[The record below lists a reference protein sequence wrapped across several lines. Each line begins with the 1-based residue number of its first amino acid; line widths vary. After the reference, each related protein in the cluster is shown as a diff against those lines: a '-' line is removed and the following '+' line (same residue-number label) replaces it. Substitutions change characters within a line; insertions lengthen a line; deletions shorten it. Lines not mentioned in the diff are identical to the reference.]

1 MRTLIQS
8 LLKQEYRRTLLP
20 ALLLLCM
27 VAFGSAAGY
36 AQNAK
41 LELGQ
46 LDKLSSK
53 ASEVNNVNLE
63 GPMLKM
69 AAEQVQKKASAGK
82 SEKKEMAA
90 NLLSRLKGIYVKNFE
105 FDKPGAYTKAD
116 LDSVLSQLQGSG
128 WKAMVHV
135 EQKNSGETTG
145 VYVMEEGGE
154 IVGMAVVAAEPKEL
168 TVVNLVGPIDFSQ
181 LGGMGSLGALG
192 QLGGLAGTL
201 GASKPQLQHRAETKA
216 DTLGSSK

>member
-1 MRTLIQS
+1 MKN
-8 LLKQEYRRTLLP
+8 LKSSMLKSKYTDALLP
-20 ALLLLCM
+20 ALLA
-27 VAFGSAAGY
+27 AFLMAFTSAAGF
-36 AQNAK
+36 AQNAR
-41 LELGQ
+41 LELSQ

-53 ASEVNNVNLE
+53 ASEVDNVNLE
-63 GPMLKM
+63 GPMLKL
-69 AAEQVQKKASAGK
+69 AAEQVQKKADTGK

-116 LDSVLSQLQGSG
+116 LDSVLNQLQGGG

-135 EQKNSGETTG
+135 EEKNSGETTG

-181 LGGMGSLGALG
+181 LGSLKGLGALG
-192 QLGGLAGTL
+192 QLGGLAGSM
-201 GASKPQLQHRAETKA
+201 GNAKPQLEHRQGNTPKGQA
-216 DTLGSSK
+216 DPK

>member
-1 MRTLIQS
+1 MRTLTRS
-8 LLKQEYRRTLLP
+8 LLKQEHSRTLLP
-20 ALLLLCM
+20 ALLLACL

-41 LELGQ
+41 LQLSQ
-46 LDKLSSK
+46 LDKLGSK
-53 ASEVNNVNLE
+53 ASEVDNVNLE

-69 AAEQVQKKASAGK
+69 AAEQVQKKASTGK

-105 FDKPGAYTKAD
+105 FDKPGGYTKAD
-116 LDSVLSQLQGSG
+116 LESVMRQLQSGG
-128 WKAMVHV
+128 WKPMVHV
-135 EQKNSGETTG
+135 EEKNSGETTG
-145 VYVMEEGGE
+145 IYVMEEGGE
-154 IVGMAVVAAEPKEL
+154 IVGMAVVNAEPKEL

-181 LGGMGSLGALG
+181 LGSMGSLGALG

-201 GASKPQLQHRAETKA
+201 GGSKPQLQHRAETN
-216 DTLGSSK
+216 TSTSGSPK

>member
-1 MRTLIQS
+1 MKTLKRFTG
-8 LLKQEYRRTLLP
+8 KQKFAHTLFS
-20 ALLLLCM
+20 ALLVACM
-27 VAFGSAAGY
+27 AAIGSAAGY

-53 ASEVNNVNLE
+53 ASQVNSVNLE
-63 GPMLKM
+63 GPMLKL
-69 AAEQVQKKASAGK
+69 AAEQVQKKADTGK

-90 NLLSRLKGIYVKNFE
+90 SLLSRLKGIYVKNFE

-135 EQKNSGETTG
+135 EEKNSGETTG
-145 VYVMEEGGE
+145 IYVMEEGGE

-181 LGGMGSLGALG
+181 LGGLGSLG
-192 QLGGLAGTL
+192 QLGALAGSL
-201 GASKPQLQHRAETKA
+201 GSSKPQLEHRAETK
-216 DTLGSSK
+216 TSTPGSSK